1 MDALSTGQ
9 SQPSALACLRQYD
22 GPDWAEER
30 QKLFDVSTLGVLK
43 FGLDFG
49 PKLEFRVFVQQAMS
63 KNWDLYIHNFTGGI
77 LEFRSDTNPT
87 R

>member
-49 PKLEFRVFVQQAMS
+49 PKIGISRFRPTGYVQKLGFIYS
-63 KNWDLYIHNFTGGI
+63 
-77 LEFRSDTNPT
+77 
-87 R
+87 